1 MFCPKCGKEI
11 GEGLRFCG
19 ACGFDTAAVQQAVA
33 APQQTE
39 QGQQATAQGQ
49 QATAQEQQT
58 AQGQQTAQAQQAA
71 QGQQA
76 AQEQQATQG
85 QQATNTL
92 SPEQTAK
99 FQAAYAEAESNLVKL
114 ENQSNTLALIGKI
127 ILVVTEAI
135 LLFKVIP
142 NEKNFIGVL
151 AVAVFGLIPFYC
163 YVYFVRAGISI
174 KKRKV
179 VGSYVDALTGRSLKE
194 IADMWKTSA
203 CPDIKDVNYNPY
215 QNIVTIHSKLWGEA
229 EVKQQEGHTTLTWL
243 KGKDNGFAQ
252 STLAAYL
259 VKQINPTL
267 KLDARKVYKNN
278 KFWKHT
284 EWICG
289 WLIFGA
295 FMIAFGMMI
304 MGAFGGQQ
312 YIGAVKD
319 SAPDGYNI
327 TYGEAFDK
335 VFEKGEWEYFETD
348 DKMMIVDYTGTK
360 NGRKIQLQ
368 WKLTPKDKGL
378 VEYELYAAEVDG
390 EPVTRLEAGLLL
402 LAIMEGT
409 SLEDELSGYGSLFD
423 SNQVVGS
430 TQNSQDNSSYQSS
443 SRNDEIP
450 AGSLVSE
457 SEVDTAFNDQYWSG
471 YYMGEY
477 EQISLSM
484 YSSPELGSN
493 EVGNIT
499 IYSADGMK
507 VLEVATLY
515 KLEDDSY
522 FFFNPSDE
530 ICQIQMNE
538 NNRGDVTMLYIES
551 SGWTDELNLDYFYES

>member
-39 QGQQATAQGQ
+39 QGQQATAQ
-49 QATAQEQQT
+49 
-58 AQGQQTAQAQQAA
+58 
-71 QGQQA
+71 
-76 AQEQQATQG
+76 EQQATQG
-85 QQATNTL
+85 QQTANTL

-179 VGSYVDALTGRSLKE
+179 VGAYVDALTGRSLKE

-278 KFWKHT
+278 KFWKHV

-289 WLIFGA
+289 WLILGA
-295 FMIAFGMMI
+295 FMIAFGMVI
-304 MGAFGGQQ
+304 MGAFGGQK
-312 YIGAVKD
+312 YIGAVRDNK
-319 SAPDGYNI
+319 PEGYNI
-327 TYGEAFDK
+327 TYGDAFDK
-335 VFEKGEWEYFETD
+335 VFDKGEWNYHEAD
-348 DKMMIVDYTGTK
+348 DGKVYVDYIGK
-360 NGRKIQLQ
+360 VNGRTIGFQWQLTLLKNDMAQ
-368 WKLTPKDKGL
+368 A
-378 VEYELYAAEVDG
+378 ELYAIEVDG
-390 EPVTRLEAGLLL
+390 EPVSKFEGLLL
-402 LAIMEGT
+402 LTAIMEGT
-409 SLEDELSGYGSLFD
+409 SF
-423 SNQVVGS
+423 
-430 TQNSQDNSSYQSS
+430 
-443 SRNDEIP
+443 
-450 AGSLVSE
+450 
-457 SEVDTAFNDQYWSG
+457 
-471 YYMGEY
+471 
-477 EQISLSM
+477 
-484 YSSPELGSN
+484 
-493 EVGNIT
+493 
-499 IYSADGMK
+499 
-507 VLEVATLY
+507 
-515 KLEDDSY
+515 
-522 FFFNPSDE
+522 
-530 ICQIQMNE
+530 
-538 NNRGDVTMLYIES
+538 
-551 SGWTDELNLDYFYES
+551 TDELNEFGALFDNEEMVKNDNSRSLESQITESQSAANAKSNADADTLPFSQTKGAEQENNGYGNLYGNPYENLEGDWTDMGRCHIHMERSGDISYHVTIQWGSSAWESSCWEMDAWYVPEEDGLYFENAFHWDEIYDDNGNVNYNPVYADGAGWFDVYDDVLYWTSFEDVDGIDGYSFYRE